1 MFLLNTSSRRGNV
14 RSRWFSFD
22 RDDAPFGP
30 VFLFF
35 SQHIGRAFRD
45 GPVAAQF
52 PFQGRA
58 GRPDAIAHLD
68 VAPVGEM
75 IVPGKLA
82 EPGFV
87 AEDGV
92 GLAARRFAPAE
103 EIGMEAEAEK
113 GQHIQGQ
120 QVFGQ
125 ALLVFCQGQDIFD
138 AVAEEMT
145 QGLIGQGLLVIMQD
159 EPLVCQGLV
168 EFHIIRS
175 IAAAEPVEET
185 GEFPGIISPLE
196 DVFQDLHI
204 GDFFIRQ
211 PRRRQDFIGPLR
223 VVPVIV
229 RVVAADAG
237 ALEELQETDLQFMG
251 VQGIDIVEG
260 LAQMAVVLIRQADD
274 EV

>member
-1 MFLLNTSSRRGNV
+1 
-14 RSRWFSFD
+14 
-22 RDDAPFGP
+22 
-30 VFLFF
+30 
-35 SQHIGRAFRD
+35 
-45 GPVAAQF
+45 
-52 PFQGRA
+52 
-58 GRPDAIAHLD
+58 
-68 VAPVGEM
+68 
-75 IVPGKLA
+75 
-82 EPGFV
+82 
-87 AEDGV
+87 
-92 GLAARRFAPAE
+92 
-103 EIGMEAEAEK
+103 MEAEAEK

-175 IAAAEPVEET
+175 IAAAEPVEEIS
-185 GEFPGIISPLE
+185 EFPGIISPLE

-223 VVPVIV
+223 VV
-229 RVVAADAG
+229 
-237 ALEELQETDLQFMG
+237 EELQETDLQFMG

-260 LAQMAVVLIRQADD
+260 LAQMAVVFIRQADD